1 MLSSGQSYSAGIHC
15 TCTNMVTIVIIDVV
29 FITYNYL
36 TALIFYHKHVLFARF
51 CNSYLMLFLQKAIY
65 LAIINRINLL
75 MIQHALVMT
84 GNVITT
90 NVNNRLSCRSWRNQK
105 VYVAIGIES
114 QNRARTSSY
123 TYTCMYIQYTKQ
135 CTFNWNSIL

>member
-1 MLSSGQSYSAGIHC
+1 
-15 TCTNMVTIVIIDVV
+15 MVTIVIIDVV

-36 TALIFYHKHVLFARF
+36 IALVFDHKHVLFARF
-51 CNSYLMLFLQKAIY
+51 CNSYLMFFLQKAIY
-65 LAIINRINLL
+65 LAIINGINLL

-84 GNVITT
+84 GNVTTT

-114 QNRARTSSY
+114 QNYAHTSSY

-135 CTFNWNSIL
+135 